1 MDDKAHGVF
10 AMRGPSRPNPNG
22 PKVLLRP
29 DACFWYNEFSDKRS
43 TNLFEVIQPLSSA
56 GERAALFVHAI
67 LQNQ

>member
-1 MDDKAHGVF
+1 MHLVPFSSVEKTVLK
-10 AMRGPSRPNPNG
+10 NG
-22 PKVLLRP
+22 PKFLLRP